1 VNKRKHTRWLAVIL
15 IALLIAGPVAAQGGG
30 DSARTLRILE
40 DIDIPVRDVADLAE
54 RLGGIAGASSIMADP
69 APNYDV
75 GDRETFFVGNGDE
88 NTISEIEAVL
98 AAEAEGVYLWVQDG
112 VGFDSDTLADIAVQ
126 LDEQLFPAVRAL
138 YGQEPSPG
146 VDGDSHIYILNVTD
160 VGASVGGYFNDNST
174 YPREVFASSNEREL
188 FVIAVDNVPFES
200 LAYLYVLAHEFVH
213 LIQHNED
220 ENEETWVAEGTAEL
234 GAFLTVGPRP
244 FAVEQYLANPTI
256 QLNTWDIDDPTPHY
270 GAASLFF
277 AYLIER
283 FGEDFVLAHSQNPA
297 DGITGVSHTL
307 LEVEAVDPLTGE
319 AITFADV
326 FADWLAANLIKDAQV
341 DDGRYGYANL
351 PLTGS
356 RVALTATA
364 SQYPAA
370 LQNQQ
375 VNQHGAHYIGLTSE
389 TPAEMAITFTGS
401 DQVRVIPTDAYSGS
415 HVYWA
420 NRSDQSNPRLTRA
433 FDLSAVESA
442 TLVFQTWYEME
453 PFWDY
458 GYLSV
463 STDGGASWSVLE
475 NSATTDENPNN
486 RAFTSG
492 ITGFSVGGTGSRPAP
507 FMGISYDPASGTITG
522 LVPESGADLAGL
534 LPGDRLL
541 AIDTEAVQPERLA
554 EQLQRYEVDDRIQV
568 TVIRAGERLDL
579 PLVLGAHPDRTLR
592 PNAAWMEQRVDL
604 TPYVGGEVLVRFEYV
619 TDQAFTRNGWVLDDI
634 AVPEI
639 GYLDDAESDA
649 GGWTAEGWARIENLL
664 PQEYVLQIVTTT
676 GGTPAVERLL
686 MPGDGVNGTWT
697 VPVGPEEPAIL
708 IISGMTRYTTQ
719 AATYDL
725 TVEVVE

>member
-1 VNKRKHTRWLAVIL
+1 VNKRKHTRWLAVVL
-15 IALLIAGPVAAQGGG
+15 IALLIAGPVAAQGRG

-98 AAEAEGVYLWVQDG
+98 AAEADGVYLWVQDG

-307 LEVEAVDPLTGE
+307 LESLN
-319 AITFADV
+319 ADRSADRGSRSPSRTV
-326 FADWLAANLIKDAQV
+326 FADWLAANLIRDATSR
-341 DDGRYGYANL
+341 GRALWLL
-351 PLTGS
+351 PASIPRTGS

-364 SQYPAA
+364 EPVPRRACN
-370 LQNQQ
+370 NQQ
-375 VNQHGAHYIGLTSE
+375 VNQHGAQYIALNQRDPGGVGDHVYRQRYRCAWCR
-389 TPAEMAITFTGS
+389 PM
-401 DQVRVIPTDAYSGS
+401 PTAAS

-433 FDLSAVESA
+433 FDLSDVELGHAGVPDVVRDGAVLGLRLSERVHRWRGQ
-442 TLVFQTWYEME
+442 LVH
-453 PFWDY
+453 
-458 GYLSV
+458 
-463 STDGGASWSVLE
+463 VLE
-475 NSATTDENPNN
+475 HSATTAERPEQPRLCQRDHGLQ
-486 RAFTSG
+486 RGRHGLRGLRRLWVSAT
-492 ITGFSVGGTGSRPAP
+492 IRPAARSP
-507 FMGISYDPASGTITG
+507 DWCRAAART
-522 LVPESGADLAGL
+522 AAGL

-554 EQLQRYEVDDRIQV
+554 EQLQRYEC
-568 TVIRAGERLDL
+568 G
-579 PLVLGAHPDRTLR
+579 
-592 PNAAWMEQRVDL
+592 
-604 TPYVGGEVLVRFEYV
+604 
-619 TDQAFTRNGWVLDDI
+619 
-634 AVPEI
+634 
-639 GYLDDAESDA
+639 
-649 GGWTAEGWARIENLL
+649 
-664 PQEYVLQIVTTT
+664 
-676 GGTPAVERLL
+676 
-686 MPGDGVNGTWT
+686 
-697 VPVGPEEPAIL
+697 
-708 IISGMTRYTTQ
+708 
-719 AATYDL
+719 
-725 TVEVVE
+725 